1 MSKKYPGGI
10 LSKTVTV
17 PTGPYQDGAASGMWS
32 MEDVVRFK
40 QQGVWPIAGNAV
52 PYIEDVFSTHLYD
65 GNSSTQTIT
74 NNIDLSGQGGLVWIK
89 SRNTATD
96 NALFDTARGASN
108 GFLKSNAT
116 DTPYA
121 SPSSDLTSFGAS
133 GFSLNNTTGNVNVSS
148 RTYASWTFRKQPK
161 FFDVVS
167 YTGNGVAG
175 REIAHNLGSAPG
187 CIIVKC
193 TSDVEDWKV
202 YHRSLGSGTGNGV
215 MRLNTTAIDQG
226 TGYGKYNWGDNTNFI
241 APTSTV
247 FTVATD
253 GSVNANGRTYV
264 AYLWAHD
271 AGGFGLAGTDNVVSC
286 GSVTADA
293 SGGATVN
300 LGYEPQW
307 IMYKMANRVTNWTI
321 TDTMRGWVTQTTVNP
336 RVYANATDAEST
348 SNDLGITSTGFNS
361 LNNHSAGDIV
371 VYIAIRKGPMK
382 VPTLGTSVY
391 TPVSYTGITSTVATP
406 SAGGFSPDMFMSLA
420 YGGIIF
426 DKVRGRVHNMKPSST
441 NADASHGTLTS
452 FDQNGVTLPYDG
464 TYGYTN
470 SGGTPYIYNFFKRAP
485 GFFDIVAYTGASQQ
499 NITHNLKVAPELVI
513 VKRRS
518 TAGTSWATWATSL
531 TADESLALNTSD
543 SKTAVFSVGF
553 WGSTYPTSSVFTVG
567 SNTNV
572 NGSGQTFIAYL
583 FATLAGVSKVGSYT
597 GTGALQTVACGFTSG
612 ARFILIKRTDTTG
625 DWYLFNSAS
634 GISGGNDPYFL
645 LNTENAVA
653 SSTNYVDTDSTGFKV
668 TAAAP
673 AGLNYSGGTY
683 IFLAIA

>member
-17 PTGPYQDGAASGMWS
+17 PTGPFEDGVASGMWT

-40 QQGVWPIAGNAV
+40 QQGVWPTAGNAV
-52 PYIEDVFSTHLYD
+52 PYIEDMFSTYLYT
-65 GNSSTQTIT
+65 GTGVAQTI
-74 NNIDLSGQGGLVWIK
+74 NNGINLDAKGGLTWIK
-89 SRNTATD
+89 ARSAVEPHVLVD
-96 NALFDTARGASN
+96 SARGATRALRTN
-108 GFLKSNAT
+108 GTNAEVNDAGRVSAFT
-116 DTPYA
+116 T
-121 SPSSDLTSFGAS
+121 S
-133 GFSLNNTTGNVNVSS
+133 GFTIGTDGELNASSTTH
-148 RTYASWTFRKQPK
+148 ASWTFRKQPK
-161 FFDVVS
+161 FFDIVT
-167 YTGNGVAG
+167 YTGNGNGAG
-175 REIAHNLGSAPG
+175 QVINHNLGSIPG
-187 CIIVKC
+187 FIICKC
-193 TSDVEDWKV
+193 TSTTQDWAV
-202 YHRSLGSGTGNGV
+202 CARTGGSASPASAITYSTGLS
-215 MRLNTTAIDQG
+215 LNTTAVAGYTG
-226 TGYGKYNWGDNTNFI
+226 TLGNF
-241 APTSTV
+241 PTSTTFDTAGL
-247 FTVATD
+247 FTSPGAYP
-253 GSVNANGRTYV
+253 NLNGQTYV
-264 AYLWAHD
+264 AYLFAHN
-271 AGGFGLAGTDNVVSC
+271 AGSFGLAGTDNAISC

-307 IMYKMANRVTNWTI
+307 IMYKAINRITPWTI

-348 SNDLGITSTGFNS
+348 SNDVGITSTGFQS
-361 LNNHSAGDIV
+361 LNNFSAGDQII
-371 VYIAIRKGPMK
+371 YIAIRKGPMK

-391 TPVSYTGITSTVATP
+391 TPVSYTGIVSTVATP

-441 NADASHGTLTS
+441 NADASQGTLTS

-518 TAGTSWATWATSL
+518 ASGTSWATWATSL
-531 TADESLALNTSD
+531 TADESLALNTTA
-543 SKTAVFSVGF
+543 SKTDVFSVGF

-567 SNTNV
+567 SNTNT

-612 ARFILIKRTDTTG
+612 ARFILIKRTDSTG

-634 GISGGNDPYFL
+634 GISSGNDPYFL
-645 LNTENAVA
+645 LNNDNSVA